1 MTLFGDSPI
10 CVMSSTTKMT
20 IALGSGATILPGDT
34 ISFNSFKSCSDS
46 PVPMST
52 QLVTL
57 AASTEAQSVAPV
69 IRLIGPSIIS
79 TCDTLKIRA
88 SANWLG
94 GRQASFVWFIDS
106 TSAAPVLT
114 STGSSSVYN
123 ISMSLL
129 PTFTAGSTHI
139 IYVNVTNFM
148 GSYSMEQITI
158 IATSRV
164 LPSLISV
171 GGASRTIAYNSE
183 LSMRALLRSSAS
195 SCFDLSN
202 VRPSCSW
209 SAIASNGT
217 PLGWLGNGT
226 ALVLQTSA
234 YLQPSTS
241 YIFTIYCLMDPLTFI
256 SMNYSVNVAAKQP
269 PVAWIEGGQRR
280 TICSASSS
288 TSSIAMITMDGTLS
302 YDPSTS
308 TTSSLS
314 YTWSCRT
321 QIGSLPCLNQNS
333 PTLAAITL
341 PSNSSW
347 SIVASQLLAEHYI
360 FSLQVGTND
369 GRTATS
375 REQYVTILP
384 CDIISVPQAT
394 IHMSIPDKVTPL
406 WFASSNSIAVSS
418 SSTIRLT
425 GTVTTPF
432 VRSTSLSFVWSIM
445 GGEINTAGS
454 STVATYTSRD
464 LVLNGR
470 PVNGIN
476 YLSPGASYRARLTIT
491 DSTTGYWSSS
501 SILLTSSFPPAFG
514 SVSLNLNSTA
524 VLSRLQVDAVSFE
537 TRSPPSSIGNVGTG
551 VSAVNGQQLAYR
563 YFYLDTSR

>member
-20 IALGSGATILPGDT
+20 IALGSGATILPGET
-34 ISFNSFKSCSDS
+34 ISFNNFKSCSNS
-46 PVPMST
+46 PIAMST

-57 AASTEAQSVAPV
+57 TASAEAHSVVPV

-106 TSAAPVLT
+106 LSTASVYT

-123 ISMSLL
+123 ISMSSL
-129 PTFTAGSTHI
+129 PTFTSGSTHV

-148 GSYSMEQITI
+148 SSHSIAQITVTV
-158 IATSRV
+158 TSTF

-183 LSMRALLRSSAS
+183 LSMRALLRSS
-195 SCFDLSN
+195 SCYDISI

-209 SAIASNGT
+209 SATASNGT
-217 PLGWLGNGT
+217 SLGWLGNGT

-234 YLQPSTS
+234 YFQPSTG
-241 YIFTIYCLMDPLTFI
+241 YTFTISCLMDYLTSI
-256 SMNYSVNVAAKQP
+256 SMSYSVNVAAKQP

-280 TICSASSS
+280 TICSASSP
-288 TSSIAMITMDGTLS
+288 TNIAMVTMDGSLS

-308 TTSSLS
+308 TTGSLS

-347 SIVASQLLAEHYI
+347 SIVASQLLADHYI
-360 FSLQVGTND
+360 FSFQVGTND

-375 REQYVTILP
+375 REQFVTILP
-384 CDIISVPQAT
+384 CDIMSVPQAT
-394 IHMSIPDKVTPL
+394 IHMNLPDKVTPL
-406 WFASSNSIAVSS
+406 WFASSDSIAVSP

-432 VRSTSLSFVWSIM
+432 LKSTSLSFAWSIM

-454 STVATYTSRD
+454 SILATYTSRD

-470 PVNGIN
+470 PVSGSN

-491 DSTTGYWSSS
+491 DSMTGYWSSS

-514 SVSLNLNSTA
+514 TISLNLNSTA
-524 VLSRLQVDAVSFE
+524 VLSRLQVDAISFE
-537 TRSPPSSIGNVGTG
+537 SRAPPSSIGYIGTG